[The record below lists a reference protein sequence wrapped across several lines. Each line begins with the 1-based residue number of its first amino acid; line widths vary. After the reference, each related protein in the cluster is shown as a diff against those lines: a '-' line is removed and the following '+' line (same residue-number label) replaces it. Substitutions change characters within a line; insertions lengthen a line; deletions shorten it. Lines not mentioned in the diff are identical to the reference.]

1 VGAQRTE
8 RLIGLYG
15 IADPP
20 WGQQTMPG
28 RAKGAGPMRLV
39 LCDDNRILGDAL
51 AAALT
56 ARGHQVVTVTTSV
69 PAGIAAVSEHLPDAC
84 LLDLRFPGEQDG
96 IAAARAIR
104 GECPGTAVVILSGMP
119 DPSAVR
125 EARRLGVAG
134 ILRKDQNVDHI
145 AQALDVVASG
155 GEVYDAGLPSGE
167 RNVVSRRVGPLSL
180 LTPREREV
188 LLRIAAGQSTGQMA
202 REMHI
207 ATSTLRTYV
216 KNLLTKLGTH
226 SRLQAAALAS
236 REGLLAEQSA

>member
-1 VGAQRTE
+1 
-8 RLIGLYG
+8 
-15 IADPP
+15 
-20 WGQQTMPG
+20 
-28 RAKGAGPMRLV
+28 MRLV
-39 LCDDNRILGDAL
+39 LCDDNRILGEAL
-51 AAALT
+51 AAVLT
-56 ARGHQVVTVTTSV
+56 ARGHQVVAVTTSV
-69 PAGIAAVSEHLPDAC
+69 PAGIAAVSEYLPDAC

-96 IAAARAIR
+96 IAAVRAIR

-119 DPSAVR
+119 DPAAVW
-125 EARRLGVAG
+125 EARQLGVAG

-155 GEVYDAGLPSGE
+155 GAVYDSGLPAVE
-167 RNVVSRRVGPLSL
+167 RTVVSRRARPLYE

-188 LLRIAAGQSTGQMA
+188 LHRIVAGQSTGQMA
-202 REMHI
+202 REMCI

-236 REGLLAEQSA
+236 REGLVAELSA